1 MKTDKKRYLCFIL
14 ILLTAGVIG
23 VQPAAADQVP
33 IAKASVYKF
42 DFGPG
47 AVAEGYTPVL
57 PTAVYSSQT
66 GYGFEPPAAV
76 LAVDRGTA
84 DMLQSDFVT
93 GQDPFLFSVR
103 LPEGNYKVTM
113 TFGDSEGDS
122 AATVKAEM
130 RRLMLENVK
139 TEKGRY
145 ATRSIIVNIRTPE
158 IAGGGQVRLKD
169 REKANEVIAWD
180 DKLTLEFNG
189 SRPCLC
195 SMQIERADGMPTVYL
210 LGDSTVCDQPLEP
223 WNSWGQMLPRFFR
236 PELAVANHAQSGE
249 SIRSSLS
256 AGRFNKVWGTMK
268 PGDYLFLQFGHNDM
282 KSRSPNALETY
293 KADLITIIAE
303 TKKRGATPVLVTSME
318 RKEGLHHDTLGGYP
332 KAVRQAATETQS
344 ALIDLHAMSK
354 VLYQAMG
361 TDLDKA
367 FQDGTHH
374 TSYGSYELARCVIQ
388 NIKNSRLDL
397 AWYIADDF
405 GSYDPAH
412 PALFQH
418 FTVPSSPMHTADKP
432 LGS

>member
-1 MKTDKKRYLCFIL
+1 MKIDKKRYLCGLFIL
-14 ILLTAGVIG
+14 VAGVIC
-23 VQPAAADQVP
+23 VTSAAVDRISIPKSA
-33 IAKASVYKF
+33 VYSF

-47 AVAEGYTPVL
+47 IATEGYTQIL
-57 PTAVYSSQT
+57 PTTVYTPQT
-66 GYGFEPPAAV
+66 GYGFEPQAAV
-76 LAVDRGTA
+76 RAMDRGTA
-84 DMLQSDFVT
+84 DTLRSDFVT
-93 GQDPFLFSVR
+93 SQDPFLFSVR

-145 ATRSIIVNIRTPE
+145 ATHSIIVNIRTPE
-158 IAGGGQVRLKD
+158 IVGGGQVRLKE

-256 AGRFNKVWGTMK
+256 AGRFNKVWGMMK

-282 KSRSPNALETY
+282 KSRSPNALEIY

-303 TKKRGATPVLVTSME
+303 AKKRGAIPVLVTSME
-318 RKEGLHHDTLGGYP
+318 RKGGLHNDTLGGYP
-332 KAVRQAATETQS
+332 EAVRQAAAETQS

-354 VLYQAMG
+354 VLYQALG

-374 TSYGSYELARCVIQ
+374 TSYGSYELAKCVIQ
-388 NIKNSRLDL
+388 GIKNSRLDL
-397 AWYIADDF
+397 AGYIADDF
-405 GSYDPAH
+405 DSYDPAH
-412 PALFQH
+412 PDVFQH
-418 FTVPSSPMHTADKP
+418 FAVPPSPMHTADKP